1 MTHSGTSYE
10 GIRLSHAAQVVQGL
24 EVLFGAIHL
33 ASERCLLGLSTLFAL
48 IFSKTHFL
56 SLRIHTATHNH
67 DYTHRIRDCFIFLD
81 QRQVYCWTSIDKLS
95 LDTIY
100 SRYNKYLLYFFFVRG
115 LQFRVQSIQI
125 RVKSVLGLTTH
136 QRMISKIDI
145 FFHRKRER
153 ECV

>member
-100 SRYNKYLLYFFFVRG
+100 SRYNKYLLYFFFCTRLTVPRTIDTNSG
-115 LQFRVQSIQI
+115 EKRV
-125 RVKSVLGLTTH
+125 GFNYA
-136 QRMISKIDI
+136 SKNDI
-145 FFHRKRER
+145 KDRYLFP
-153 ECV
+153 